1 MARKVRCPGSI
12 FARKGYSTRLYVKF
26 KGKLIATGLTD
37 TKQNRRVCEDMLWIL
52 WRRSMGMS
60 DVEGYANAELVDEPQ
75 LTRGGLHAV
84 HEAREKFD
92 AWMVATRKAIK
103 TIAAYREGIMLVDPQ
118 DMTADEFEAAA
129 MRYVT
134 KSGVSPASVNIRMRN
149 FRVFARWCVKHR
161 LLDREPNVM
170 EYSPKAVRKPVVVL
184 TTEEWTRVLDA
195 VITRRKH
202 AGAPIFVR
210 FLEFLMATGLRVTEA
225 MTIKRRQVTTFDGV
239 PLLKMSNKVDGD
251 EEYIPLSTKAT
262 DIVNERLKTTMH
274 DTDQLWPWRASSY
287 SSLLRMFNEALV
299 SAGIDTDRRSG
310 FHIIRKTFRHRL
322 KQAGVS
328 LGDAKSLLRHRSI
341 NVTEQY
347 YTYYA
352 ALDLKKA
359 LDMAETWKADAGQG
373 SLTAPN

>member
-1 MARKVRCPGSI
+1 MARKVRSPGSI
-12 FARKGYSTRLYVKF
+12 FIRSGYSARLYVKF
-26 KGKLIATGLTD
+26 KGQLIATGLTD
-37 TKQNRRVCEDMLWIL
+37 SKENRKFCESILWIL
-52 WRRSMGMS
+52 WRRSMGMC
-60 DVEGYANAELVDEPQ
+60 DVEGFTNSELLDQPQ
-75 LTRGGLHAV
+75 LPQIGLHAV
-84 HEAREKFD
+84 DEARAKFD
-92 AWMVATRKAIK
+92 AWMVATRKATK
-103 TIAAYREGIMLVDPQ
+103 TIAAYREAIMLVDPQ
-118 DMTADEFEAAA
+118 DMTGDEFERAA

-170 EYSPKAVRKPVVVL
+170 EYAPKAVRKPVVVL
-184 TTEEWTRVLDA
+184 THDEWMSVLNA
-195 VITRRKH
+195 IRARRKH
-202 AGAPIFVR
+202 AGAYTFVR

-225 MTIKRRQVTTFDGV
+225 MTVKRRQVSTFDGV

-262 DIVNERLKTTMH
+262 DILHERLKTTKH

-287 SSLLRMFNEALV
+287 SSLLRMFNEALE

-359 LDMAETWKADAGQG
+359 LDMAESWKEDPPQ
-373 SLTAPN
+373 SPLTLVS